1 MKISLNR
8 EVFIEQLDTTESTVD
23 MRWIFNVLKKSVESN
38 FYDGNP
44 RGHRNLIIVMEELA
58 ELSKE
63 ISKELRGKGDNIN
76 ILEELADV
84 QLGIYYVQEICGI
97 TNEELNK
104 AMNIKMRR
112 LEDVLKANGKYQ

>member
-1 MKISLNR
+1 
-8 EVFIEQLDTTESTVD
+8 VFIEQLEKTNSTVD
-23 MRWIFNVLKKSVESN
+23 KKWLFDVLKKSIESN

-44 RGHRNLIIVMEELA
+44 RGHRNLIIVMEELS

-63 ISKELRGKGDNIN
+63 ISKELRDKGDKIS

-104 AMNIKMRR
+104 AMNIKMKR
-112 LEDVLKANGKYQ
+112 LEDVLKTNGKYK